1 MDCRVFV
8 EFGVECGDELIVLP
22 RRNDLAVDNGERL
35 RAARH
40 RLDVGRADE
49 GHRQR
54 AESLEAV
61 VREEAAE
68 LAAVGIALDRD
79 VHGREARNTA
89 VDLLCEQDESGAG
102 AKDRHSFRDARAE
115 RIEQVEVV
123 QQAAHDRAL
132 AAGDD
137 EAVERLF
144 EVACLPD
151 LKMRLAQ
158 TVEHGGVLR
167 ERALKR

>member
-1 MDCRVFV
+1 MNCRVFV

-22 RRNDLAVDNGERL
+22 RRNDLAADNGERL

-89 VDLLCEQDESGAG
+89 ADLLCEQDESGAG
-102 AKDRHSFRDARAE
+102 AENRHSFRDARAE
-115 RIEQVEVV
+115 HIEQVEVV

-132 AAGDD
+132 AARNDQT
-137 EAVERLF
+137 VERLF
-144 EVACLPD
+144 EVACLTD
-151 LKMRLAQ
+151 FEMRLAQ

>member
-1 MDCRVFV
+1 MER
-8 EFGVECGDELIVLP
+8 GDELIVLP
-22 RRNDLAVDNGERL
+22 RRNDLAADNGERL
-35 RAARH
+35 RASRH
-40 RLDVGRADE
+40 RLDVGGADE

-68 LAAVGIALDRD
+68 LAAVGVALDRNI
-79 VHGREARNTA
+79 HGREARNTA
-89 VDLLCEQDESGAG
+89 VHLLCEQDKTRTGAENG
-102 AKDRHSFRDARAE
+102 HSLQNTLAE
-115 RIEQVEVV
+115 RVIQRKVV

-144 EVACLPD
+144 EVACLTD
-151 LKMRLAQ
+151 FEMRLSK
-158 TVEHGGVLR
+158 TVEHGGVLG